1 MEYNIPYLCKNSKS
15 FLINEIFIGMI
26 ILKYQ
31 PFTPQG
37 DFIEPRISSL
47 SLCELHPKSWT
58 QNFWG
63 ALCIESTHSKKG

>member
-26 ILKYQ
+26 ILKYH

-37 DFIEPRISSL
+37 DFIGPRISSL
-47 SLCELHPKSWT
+47 SLCQCGVEQCLYFVMIRYCPG
-58 QNFWG
+58 G
-63 ALCIESTHSKKG
+63 A

>member
-26 ILKYQ
+26 ILKYH

-37 DFIEPRISSL
+37 DLIGIPHLLAFAL
-47 SLCELHPKSWT
+47 SM
-58 QNFWG
+58 WG
-63 ALCIESTHSKKG
+63 RAGLYFVMIRYCPGGA

>member
-31 PFTPQG
+31 PFTPQ
-37 DFIEPRISSL
+37 
-47 SLCELHPKSWT
+47 ELLLNRPFRT
-58 QNFWG
+58 
-63 ALCIESTHSKKG
+63 LL